1 MRTSSRAFEAYA
13 AVLFGVLLLLSF
25 GMSAQA
31 QDHSSTVDDIE
42 APRAVMANDSK
53 YSIAPVVANERAKP
67 RDIIKKELMLTNHTN
82 ERIDLYISV
91 ENIDPAEGAQEFVS
105 PSVSD
110 LAHSLA
116 NWIEVTRGVIKLGP
130 GESRKV
136 PYLIHVNL
144 TAEPGSYF
152 AHIAVTEGPRR
163 PESASQEIGAEL
175 ILNLEVED
183 DARER
188 LQLGGFTSN
197 ASIALS
203 DSIGFSYEVE
213 NVGNRLLEP
222 RGSIRI
228 FNRKGEEVGSVPL
241 NADGVEITPEN
252 TKQLAAVWNAS
263 GRFGKYK
270 AFLDLEY
277 GENQLASVQDTVY
290 FWVFPWKE
298 IFTAFVGVVVLGVTG
313 TFIVHM
319 RTIARPVPAS
329 VRTREAAS
337 AYPEPMPRASAHTAT
352 QETVLLSPR
361 RAAQAHTSMT
371 RAREQATP
379 HAAEMRG
386 NTVSLTPRRAHA
398 TAATHGTTVELA
410 PRTRRGYR

>member
-188 LQLGGFTSN
+188 LQ
-197 ASIALS
+197 
-203 DSIGFSYEVE
+203 
-213 NVGNRLLEP
+213 P
-222 RGSIRI
+222 
-228 FNRKGEEVGSVPL
+228 
-241 NADGVEITPEN
+241 
-252 TKQLAAVWNAS
+252 QS
-263 GRFGKYK
+263 GRSRLGPGQ
-270 AFLDLEY
+270 AAGDQRFLA
-277 GENQLASVQDTVY
+277 GCQGVHRVALAQER
-290 FWVFPWKE
+290 P
-298 IFTAFVGVVVLGVTG
+298 ALPAAHRGRMGVRG
-313 TFIVHM
+313 
-319 RTIARPVPAS
+319 A
-329 VRTREAAS
+329 
-337 AYPEPMPRASAHTAT
+337 
-352 QETVLLSPR
+352 
-361 RAAQAHTSMT
+361 
-371 RAREQATP
+371 
-379 HAAEMRG
+379 RG
-386 NTVSLTPRRAHA
+386 NDDGFLVW
-398 TAATHGTTVELA
+398 
-410 PRTRRGYR
+410 